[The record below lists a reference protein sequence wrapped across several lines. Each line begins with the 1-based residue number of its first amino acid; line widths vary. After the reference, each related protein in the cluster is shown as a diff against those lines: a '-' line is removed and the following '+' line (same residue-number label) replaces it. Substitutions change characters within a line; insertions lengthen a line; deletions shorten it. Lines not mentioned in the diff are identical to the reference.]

1 LKITNELGDKII
13 QAIVSYVALEINII
27 DLQGEIVSSTDKD
40 RVNTKHAGA
49 IEVIRTKDVLTI
61 TKDNIGSYIG
71 AKEGVNMPIVHE
83 NNILGVVGV
92 SGNPESLYKMSGLVK
107 ATVELVLDQIDSQ
120 QKLYEQD
127 RKLHYWLQQLL
138 HPKGIEEHSLSMEL
152 QNILMINPNA
162 KWRVIILTGETLQEK
177 VTEINSL
184 FKRLEVEPLFVLAYI
199 TEEII
204 IALEENVMDIDVITK
219 ELLKMINEE
228 SRIGVGELYKGLNGI
243 RESYHEAK
251 RALYLSEGMEVV
263 TFSRDWKLSQLIHSI
278 DHATFHKICT
288 PYEEKFA
295 LLDEEDKKTMELY
308 FSSNLSIKD
317 TANKLHIHRN
327 TLNYRLNKITKRTG
341 LDFRNFYDV
350 MMAAIVSLYKK

>member
-1 LKITNELGDKII
+1 
-13 QAIVSYVALEINII
+13 
-27 DLQGEIVSSTDKD
+27 LQGKIVSSTDKE
-40 RVNTKHAGA
+40 RMNTKHAGA

-61 TKDNIGSYIG
+61 TKDNIGNYIG
-71 AKEGVNMPIVHE
+71 VKEGVNMPIVHK
-83 NNILGVVGV
+83 NKILGVVGV

-138 HPKGIEEHSLSMEL
+138 HPKGIEEQSLSMEL

-219 ELLKMINEE
+219 ELLKMINED
-228 SRIGVGELYKGLNGI
+228 SRIGVG
-243 RESYHEAK
+243 
-251 RALYLSEGMEVV
+251 ALYLSEVLEVV

-295 LLDEEDKKTMELY
+295 LLDEEYKKTMELY

-327 TLNYRLNKITKRTG
+327 TLNYRLNQITKKTG